1 MILEQRL
8 PASDSLDSEV
18 LSEPPNVTSDS
29 HGTLVRKEVV
39 VPVNSVANEETEV
52 KSEMVSGG
60 DNVNI
65 ISADR
70 DVDKAQV
77 QAKGS
82 ASHSKL
88 PTTTVEG
95 DANEEKGHSPSG
107 REQEEAEHGQTHAVA
122 EPEIVSEGGEGDT
135 KSDTTEKAEFSSSI
149 PTRGSEKEG
158 RFLPT
163 IFEETD
169 EECVE
174 VPEGKLNLAS
184 TLKDG
189 ENQKEHKGI
198 VEQGDVVSGAKADT
212 KETEEIDEE
221 KKYVNIF
228 KFTSLTSKPKDLL
241 AFKKRKLE
249 VRKKWI
255 ALIEDDTLEVEH
267 IEMSLAELELAIGK
281 SRKPIT
287 SVKISQGGAG
297 DYNYEAECSRKF
309 KKSDAEDELPLD
321 MLYPTCSSSGI
332 SLTQGT
338 MVPSLYGD
346 GGGDKSQTC
355 SNLSLIP
362 FKVSY
367 FVLIIY
373 L

>member
-18 LSEPPNVTSDS
+18 LAEPPNVACDTHETS
-29 HGTLVRKEVV
+29 VRKEVV
-39 VPVNSVANEETEV
+39 VPVNSVADEETEV

-77 QAKGS
+77 QVQAKGS
-82 ASHSKL
+82 AS
-88 PTTTVEG
+88 PIEVPAMT
-95 DANEEKGHSPSG
+95 EERGHSPSG
-107 REQEEAEHGQTHAVA
+107 KEQEEVNHDQPHAVA
-122 EPEIVSEGGEGDT
+122 EAEIVSEDVEGDT

-163 IFEETD
+163 IFEETE

-174 VPEGKLNLAS
+174 VPEEKLDRAS

-297 DYNYEAECSRKF
+297 DYNYEAECSRKS